1 MKIITATELFHKR
14 VALDKKRQFDDLIA
28 LIKLENEWF
37 SDDDWSIDF
46 VDLVIDIDESC
57 LTIDNEPLENW
68 LGRVA
73 NGHFNSD
80 KFLII
85 QSFK

>member
-14 VALDKKRQFDDLIA
+14 VALDKRRQFDDLIEI
-28 LIKLENEWF
+28 IKLENDHF
-37 SDDDWSIDF
+37 TDDDWWRRF
-46 VDLVIDIDESC
+46 GDLVINIDESY
-57 LTIDNEPLENW
+57 LTINNEPLADW

-80 KFLII
+80 KFVTI

>member
-1 MKIITATELFHKR
+1 MKIITALELFNKR
-14 VALDKKRQFDDLIA
+14 VALDKRRQFDDLIEM
-28 LIKLENEWF
+28 IKVENEWF

>member
-14 VALDKKRQFDDLIA
+14 VALDKRRQFDDLIEI
-28 LIKLENEWF
+28 IKLENDHF
-37 SDDDWSIDF
+37 TDDDWSIDF

-80 KFLII
+80 KFVTI

>member
-1 MKIITATELFHKR
+1 MKIITATELFQKR
-14 VALDKKRQFDDLIA
+14 VALDKRRQFDDLIA

-46 VDLVIDIDESC
+46 ENLVIDIDEVQI
-57 LTIDNEPLENW
+57 TIDNELLENW
-68 LGRVA
+68 LNKVA
-73 NGHFNSD
+73 WGHFNND
-80 KFLII
+80 KRVTI

>member
-14 VALDKKRQFDDLIA
+14 VALDKRRQFDDLIEI
-28 LIKLENEWF
+28 IKVENEWF

-46 VDLVIDIDESC
+46 GDLVIHIDESC

-68 LGRVA
+68 LGLVA

-80 KFLII
+80 KFVTV

>member
-14 VALDKKRQFDDLIA
+14 VALDKRRQFDDLIEI
-28 LIKLENEWF
+28 IKVENEWF

-46 VDLVIDIDESC
+46 ENLVIDIDEVQI
-57 LTIDNEPLENW
+57 TIDNELLENW
-68 LGRVA
+68 LNKVA
-73 NGHFNSD
+73 WGHFNND
-80 KFLII
+80 KRVTI

>member
-14 VALDKKRQFDDLIA
+14 VALDKRRQFDDLIEI
-28 LIKLENEWF
+28 IKVENEWF

-57 LTIDNEPLENW
+57 LTIDNEPLKNW

>member
-14 VALDKKRQFDDLIA
+14 VALDKRRQFDDLIEI
-28 LIKLENEWF
+28 IKVENEWF

-68 LGRVA
+68 LNKIA
-73 NGHFNSD
+73 WGHFNND
-80 KFLII
+80 KRVTI

>member
-14 VALDKKRQFDDLIA
+14 VALDKRRQFDDLIEI
-28 LIKLENEWF
+28 IKVENEWF

-68 LGRVA
+68 LNKIA
-73 NGHFNSD
+73 
-80 KFLII
+80 
-85 QSFK
+85 